1 MFFKEVLLH
10 NNECLFNVAVLIE
23 NIIPQKSSMP
33 RRAKIYTNL
42 IFFVIGRRSIFL
54 PCVKNLEK
62 LSHPVHHKMIVC
74 IGLFCQKMHNS
85 NLQFTNILLL
95 SRSE

>member
-10 NNECLFNVAVLIE
+10 NNECLFNVVVLIE

-33 RRAKIYTNL
+33 CVPRIYTNL
-42 IFFVIGRRSIFL
+42 IFFVIGRGIIFL

-62 LSHPVHHKMIVC
+62 LSHPVRHKMIVC
-74 IGLFCQKMHNS
+74 IGLFC
-85 NLQFTNILLL
+85 
-95 SRSE
+95 

>member
-10 NNECLFNVAVLIE
+10 NNECLFNVVVLIE

-33 RRAKIYTNL
+33 CVPRIYTNL
-42 IFFVIGRRSIFL
+42 IFFVIGSWIIFL

-62 LSHPVHHKMIVC
+62 LSHPVRHKMIVC
-74 IGLFCQKMHNS
+74 IGLFC
-85 NLQFTNILLL
+85 
-95 SRSE
+95 

>member
-10 NNECLFNVAVLIE
+10 NNEFLFNVVVLIE

-33 RRAKIYTNL
+33 RRAAIYINL
-42 IFFVIGRRSIFL
+42 IFFVIGRGTILL

-62 LSHPVHHKMIVC
+62 LSHPVRRKMILC
-74 IGLFCQKMHNS
+74 NGLFC
-85 NLQFTNILLL
+85 
-95 SRSE
+95 